1 MAVVRA
7 IGKNTLGD
15 NDKMKVAMREYEMST
30 HDLSF
35 VFRNTQ
41 APGTL
46 VPFMKIPAQK
56 GDIWDIQLFNKTL
69 THPTIGPLFGSYK
82 LQHFIF
88 SCPIR
93 LYNSWLHNNR
103 TGIGMKMSQIK
114 MPKISVPNSKS
125 QSFKNPANP
134 SSLMAYMGFRGAKA
148 VIAKGGDWNKVNALP
163 FLMYYDIFKNYF
175 ANKQEENAYYITGL
189 TKVADSVTFINSTG
203 GESTYTLKG
212 TTWASVSGVTLAQTL
227 QIRVNNLN
235 NQITPQEFWDKLELN
250 LEEKANPATRGSRI
264 ASSQTSDASETTII
278 LNNAETGTFSKIV
291 GIREAK
297 EWDFEG
303 VQITPFPLEN
313 IDKMRDKILQTPGNN
328 TLLIQDT
335 EMLPYGTLKNTFAA
349 DFPQYGL
356 CVKTYDSDIFNN
368 WVNTDWIDG
377 DEGISAITAVSTEG
391 NELNLDSLN
400 LAQKVY
406 NMLNRIAVSGGTY
419 RDWLETVYTAG
430 NYLERPETPVFEG
443 GMTQWIEFD
452 EVVSSA
458 ATSDEPLG
466 TLAGRGRTTK
476 QRGSG
481 KLHIRIHEPSYI
493 IGISAITPMV
503 DYSQGNEWDM
513 IDIDTMDDWHK
524 PALDG
529 IGYQDSLAVN
539 RAWWSMETESN
550 ITYKS
555 PSPGKTVAWIN
566 YMTNYNKTFGEFA
579 AGESEEF
586 MALNRNYE
594 VDSTGYLIQ
603 DLTTYIDPSKHN
615 NIFADKKLSA
625 MNFWL
630 QTACDIKVRRN
641 ISAKQIPN
649 L

>member
-41 APGTL
+41 APGVL
-46 VPFMKIPAQK
+46 VPFMKLPAQK

-103 TGIGMKMSQIK
+103 NGIGMKMSQIK
-114 MPKISVPNSKS
+114 MPKIQVPNSNA

-134 SSLMAYMGFRGAKA
+134 SSLLAYMGFRGAKTA
-148 VIAKGGDWNKVNALP
+148 SAPAGSWNRVNALP
-163 FLMYYDIFKNYF
+163 ILMYYDIFKNYF
-175 ANKQEENAYYITGL
+175 ANKQEENAYYIGGL
-189 TKVADSVTFINSTG
+189 TKVAESISIIQSD
-203 GESTYTLKG
+203 GETSTYNLDGITWI
-212 TTWASVSGVTLAQTL
+212 TTDNVFTQTTSL
-227 QIRVNNLN
+227 RVNGLN
-235 NQITPQEFWDKLELN
+235 NQVTPEQFWANLELN
-250 LEEKANPATRGSRI
+250 LQTVNNPAGRGSRM
-264 ASSQTSDASETTII
+264 ANTQTSDASKTTIV
-278 LNNAETGTFSKIV
+278 LDKAETGTFKKIE
-291 GIREAK
+291 GIRESK

-303 VQITPFPLEN
+303 VQLLPFALES
-313 IDKMRDKILQTPGNN
+313 IDLMRDKILQTPGNN
-328 TLLIQDT
+328 TLLIT
-335 EMLPYGTLKNTFAA
+335 EKDVLPYGALKTTFATNL
-349 DFPQYGL
+349 PQYGL

-377 DEGISAITAVSTEG
+377 EGGISEITAVSTAG

-458 ATSDEPLG
+458 ATIDEPLG
-466 TLAGRGRTTK
+466 TLAGRGRNTK
-476 QRGSG
+476 QKGSG

-493 IGISAITPMV
+493 IGICAITPMV

-529 IGYQDSLAVN
+529 IGYQDSLCVN
-539 RAWWSMETESN
+539 RAWWAMDALSN
-550 ITYKS
+550 NTYTS

-566 YMTNYNKTFGEFA
+566 YMTNYNKSFGEFA

-586 MALNRNYE
+586 MVLNRNYE
-594 VDSTGYLIQ
+594 ENSTGTNIQ

-615 NIFADKKLSA
+615 NIFADRKLTA

>member
-1 MAVVRA
+1 MTVVRA

-15 NDKMKVAMREYEMST
+15 NNKMKVAMREYEMST

-46 VPFMKIPAQK
+46 VPFMKLPAQK

-69 THPTIGPLFGSYK
+69 THPTIGPLFGNYK

-103 TGIGMKMSQIK
+103 TGIGMNMKQVK
-114 MPKISVPNSKS
+114 MPKLQVPNSNS
-125 QSFKNPANP
+125 QNFKNPANP
-134 SSLMAYMGFRGAKA
+134 SSLLAYMGFRGAKTQSA
-148 VIAKGGDWNKVNALP
+148 AGANWNKVNALP

-175 ANKQEENAYYITGL
+175 ANKQEENAYYIGGL
-189 TKVADSVTFINSTG
+189 SKVADNISVIQSNGTTSNYS
-203 GESTYTLKG
+203 LKG
-212 TTWASVSGVTLAQTL
+212 IEWTSVQDDFTQTTQL
-227 QIRVNNLN
+227 RVNNLN
-235 NQITPQEFWDKLELN
+235 NQVTPKQFWENLELRLSKN
-250 LEEKANPATRGSRI
+250 GVLGSRI
-264 ASSQTSDASETTII
+264 AATQTSDTSGTTIT
-278 LNNAETGTFSKIV
+278 LDKAETGTFNRIT
-291 GIREAK
+291 GIREAI

-303 VQITPFPLEN
+303 VQLLPFKLEN
-313 IDKMRDKILQTPGNN
+313 VDSMRDKILQTPGNN
-328 TLLIQDT
+328 TLLIT
-335 EMLPYGTLKNTFAA
+335 ESDLEPYGALKRTFIS
-349 DFPQYGL
+349 DFQQFGL

-377 DEGISAITAVSTEG
+377 EGGISEITAVSTEG

-458 ATSDEPLG
+458 STIDEPLG
-466 TLAGRGRTTK
+466 TLAGRGKTTK

-493 IGISAITPMV
+493 IGICAITPMV

-529 IGYQDSLAVN
+529 IGYQDSLCVN
-539 RAWWSMETESN
+539 RAWWAMDALAN
-550 ITYKS
+550 GTYTS

-566 YMTNYNKTFGEFA
+566 YMTNYNKSFGEFA
-579 AGESEEF
+579 SGQSEEF
-586 MALNRNYE
+586 MVLNRNYE
-594 VDSTGYLIQ
+594 ENSEGANIQ

-615 NIFADKKLSA
+615 NIFADRKLSA

>member
-1 MAVVRA
+1 MTVVRA

-15 NDKMKVAMREYEMST
+15 NNKMKVAMREYEMST

-46 VPFMKIPAQK
+46 VPFMKLPAQK

-69 THPTIGPLFGSYK
+69 THPTIGPLFGNYK

-103 TGIGMKMSQIK
+103 TGIGMNMKQVK
-114 MPKISVPNSKS
+114 MPKLQVPNSNS
-125 QSFKNPANP
+125 QNFKNPANP
-134 SSLMAYMGFRGAKA
+134 SSLLAYMGFRGAKTQSA
-148 VIAKGGDWNKVNALP
+148 AGANWNKVNALP

-175 ANKQEENAYYITGL
+175 ANKQEENAYYIGGL
-189 TKVADSVTFINSTG
+189 SKVADNISVIQSNGTTSNYS
-203 GESTYTLKG
+203 LKG
-212 TTWASVSGVTLAQTL
+212 IEWTSVQDDFTQTTQL
-227 QIRVNNLN
+227 RVNNLN
-235 NQITPQEFWDKLELN
+235 NQVTPKQFWENLELRLSKN
-250 LEEKANPATRGSRI
+250 GVLGSRI
-264 ASSQTSDASETTII
+264 AATQTSDTSGTTIT
-278 LNNAETGTFSKIV
+278 LDKAETGTFNRIT
-291 GIREAK
+291 GIREAI

-303 VQITPFPLEN
+303 VQLLPFKLEN
-313 IDKMRDKILQTPGNN
+313 VDSMRDKILQTPGNN
-328 TLLIQDT
+328 ALLIT
-335 EMLPYGTLKNTFAA
+335 ESDLEPYGALKRTFIS
-349 DFPQYGL
+349 DFQQFGL

-377 DEGISAITAVSTEG
+377 EGGISEITAVSTEG

-458 ATSDEPLG
+458 STIDEPLG
-466 TLAGRGRTTK
+466 TLAGRGKTTK

-493 IGISAITPMV
+493 IGICAITPMV

-529 IGYQDSLAVN
+529 IGYQDSLCVN
-539 RAWWSMETESN
+539 RAWWAMDALAN
-550 ITYKS
+550 GTYTS

-566 YMTNYNKTFGEFA
+566 YMTNYNKSFGEFA
-579 AGESEEF
+579 SGQSEEF
-586 MALNRNYE
+586 MVLNRNYE
-594 VDSTGYLIQ
+594 ENSEGANIQ

-615 NIFADKKLSA
+615 NIFADRKLSA

>member
-46 VPFMKIPAQK
+46 VPFMKLPAQK

-103 TGIGMKMSQIK
+103 NGIGMKMSQIK
-114 MPKISVPNSKS
+114 MPKIQVPNSNA

-134 SSLMAYMGFRGAKA
+134 SSLLAYMGFRGAKTA
-148 VIAKGGDWNKVNALP
+148 SAPAGSWNRVNALP
-163 FLMYYDIFKNYF
+163 VLMYYDIFKNYF
-175 ANKQEENAYYITGL
+175 ANKQEENAYYIGGL
-189 TKVADSVTFINSTG
+189 TKVAESVSVIQSDGTTTN
-203 GESTYTLKG
+203 YTLKG
-212 TTWASVSGVTLAQTL
+212 IEWISTQDNFTQTTQL
-227 QIRVNNLN
+227 RVNNLS
-235 NQITPQEFWDKLELN
+235 NQVTAQEFWENFELR
-250 LEEKANPATRGSRI
+250 LSKDGVLGSRI
-264 ASSQTSDASETTII
+264 AATQTSDASGTTIV
-278 LNNAETGTFSKIV
+278 LDKAETGTFNRIT
-291 GIREAK
+291 GIRESK
-297 EWDFEG
+297 EWPEEG
-303 VQITPFPLEN
+303 VQLLPFALES
-313 IDKMRDKILQTPGNN
+313 IDLMRDKILQTPGNN
-328 TLLIQDT
+328 TLLIT
-335 EMLPYGTLKNTFAA
+335 EKDVLPYGALKVTFSA
-349 DFPQYGL
+349 DLPQYGL

-377 DEGISAITAVSTEG
+377 EGGISEITAVSTAG

-458 ATSDEPLG
+458 ATVDEPLG
-466 TLAGRGRTTK
+466 TLAGRGKTTK
-476 QRGSG
+476 QKGSG

-493 IGISAITPMV
+493 IGICAITPMV

-529 IGYQDSLAVN
+529 IGYQDSLCVN
-539 RAWWSMETESN
+539 RAWWAMDALAN
-550 ITYKS
+550 GTYTS

-566 YMTNYNKTFGEFA
+566 YMTNYNKSFGEFA

-586 MALNRNYE
+586 MVLNRNYE
-594 VDSTGYLIQ
+594 ENSTGANIQ

-615 NIFADKKLSA
+615 NIFADRKLTA

>member
-1 MAVVRA
+1 M
-7 IGKNTLGD
+7 
-15 NDKMKVAMREYEMST
+15 
-30 HDLSF
+30 
-35 VFRNTQ
+35 
-41 APGTL
+41 
-46 VPFMKIPAQK
+46 
-56 GDIWDIQLFNKTL
+56 
-69 THPTIGPLFGSYK
+69 GSSA
-82 LQHFIF
+82 F
-88 SCPIR
+88 S
-93 LYNSWLHNNR
+93 
-103 TGIGMKMSQIK
+103 Q
-114 MPKISVPNSKS
+114 
-125 QSFKNPANP
+125 
-134 SSLMAYMGFRGAKA
+134 
-148 VIAKGGDWNKVNALP
+148 
-163 FLMYYDIFKNYF
+163 
-175 ANKQEENAYYITGL
+175 
-189 TKVADSVTFINSTG
+189 
-203 GESTYTLKG
+203 
-212 TTWASVSGVTLAQTL
+212 TT
-227 QIRVNNLN
+227 QIRVNNLS
-235 NQITPQEFWDKLELN
+235 NQVTPQEFWDNLELN
-250 LEEKANPATRGSRI
+250 LQDKVNTAVTGSRM
-264 ASSQTSDASETTII
+264 ANTQTSDASKTTIV
-278 LNNAETGTFSKIV
+278 LDKAETGTFKNIT

-303 VQITPFPLEN
+303 VQLLPFSLES
-313 IDKMRDKILQTPGNN
+313 IDLMRDKILQTPGNN
-328 TLLIQDT
+328 TLLIT
-335 EMLPYGTLKNTFAA
+335 ESDVLPYGALKTTFAA
-349 DFPQYGL
+349 NLPQYGL

-377 DEGISAITAVSTEG
+377 EGGISEITAVSTAG

-458 ATSDEPLG
+458 ATIDEPLG
-466 TLAGRGRTTK
+466 TLAGRGRATR

-493 IGISAITPMV
+493 IGICAITPMV

-529 IGYQDSLAVN
+529 IGYQDSLCVN
-539 RAWWSMETESN
+539 RAWWAMDALSN
-550 ITYKS
+550 NTYTS

-566 YMTNYNKTFGEFA
+566 YMTNYNKSFGEFA

-586 MALNRNYE
+586 MVLNRSYE
-594 VDSTGYLIQ
+594 INSTGLNIQ

-615 NIFADKKLSA
+615 NIFADRKLTA

>member
-103 TGIGMKMSQIK
+103 NGIGMKMSQIK

-125 QSFKNPANP
+125 QNFKNPANP

-148 VIAKGGDWNKVNALP
+148 VLAEGGDWNKVNALP

-212 TTWASVSGVTLAQTL
+212 TTWVSISGVTLAQTL

-235 NQITPQEFWDKLELN
+235 NQITPQEFWDNLELN
-250 LEEKANPATRGSRI
+250 LEEKANPASRSSRM
-264 ASSQTSDASETTII
+264 ASSQTSDASGTTII
-278 LNNAETGTFSKIV
+278 LNNAETGEFSKIV
-291 GIREAK
+291 GTREAK

-303 VQITPFPLEN
+303 VQIAPFPLEN

-335 EMLPYGTLKNTFAA
+335 EMLPYGTLKGTFSA
-349 DFPQYGL
+349 DLPQYGL

-466 TLAGRGRTTK
+466 TLAGRGKTTK
-476 QRGSG
+476 QKGSG

-493 IGISAITPMV
+493 IGICAITPMV

-513 IDIDTMDDWHK
+513 MDIDTMDDWHK

-539 RAWWSMETESN
+539 RAWWSMEIESN
-550 ITYKS
+550 VAYKS

>member
-1 MAVVRA
+1 MTVIRA

-15 NDKMKVAMREYEMST
+15 NDKMKVAMRKYEMST

-148 VIAKGGDWNKVNALP
+148 VLAEGGDWNKVNALP

-189 TKVADSVTFINSTG
+189 SKVA
-203 GESTYTLKG
+203 ESISIIQSDG
-212 TTWASVSGVTLAQTL
+212 TTSNYDFKGAEWVSTQDSLQQTTQL
-227 QIRVNNLN
+227 RVNGLS
-235 NQITPQEFWDKLELN
+235 NQITPQEFWENFQLRLSN
-250 LEEKANPATRGSRI
+250 SNSGIAGGRYANT
-264 ASSQTSDASETTII
+264 QTTDASKTTIT
-278 LNNAETGTFSKIV
+278 LNKAETGTFNRIS
-291 GIREAK
+291 GFSESK
-297 EWDFEG
+297 EWDSEG
-303 VQITPFPLEN
+303 VQLTPFALEN

-335 EMLPYGTLKNTFAA
+335 EMLPYGALKGTFSANL
-349 DFPQYGL
+349 PQYGL

-458 ATSDEPLG
+458 ATTDEPLG

-493 IGISAITPMV
+493 IGICAITPMI

-539 RAWWSMETESN
+539 RAWWSMEIESN
-550 ITYKS
+550 VAYKS

>member
-148 VIAKGGDWNKVNALP
+148 VLAEGGDWNKVNALP

-175 ANKQEENAYYITGL
+175 ANKQEENAYVITGL
-189 TKVADSVTFINSTG
+189 TKTA
-203 GESTYTLKG
+203 E
-212 TTWASVSGVTLAQTL
+212 SVSVVQPNGSSETYNLNMTSWVEVSSILAQTIQL
-227 QIRVNNLN
+227 RVNNLS
-235 NQITPQEFWDKLELN
+235 NQVTPQEFWEN
-250 LEEKANPATRGSRI
+250 LEVRIEGSAATGSKGVN
-264 ASSQTSDASETTII
+264 ASSMTSDATDTTIT
-278 LNNAETGTFSKIV
+278 LNLADTTIYSRIT
-291 GIREAK
+291 GIRQIK
-297 EWDFEG
+297 EWAKDG
-303 VQITPFPLEN
+303 VQLTPFPLEN

-335 EMLPYGTLKNTFAA
+335 ELLPYGELKDTFAA
-349 DFPQYGL
+349 DLPQYGL

-493 IGISAITPMV
+493 IGICAITPMV

-513 IDIDTMDDWHK
+513 MDIDTMDDWHK

-550 ITYKS
+550 VAYKS

>member
-1 MAVVRA
+1 MTVIRA

-15 NDKMKVAMREYEMST
+15 NNKMKVAMREYEMST

-46 VPFMKIPAQK
+46 VPFMKLPAQK

-69 THPTIGPLFGSYK
+69 THPTIGPLFGNYK

-103 TGIGMKMSQIK
+103 TGIGMNMKQVK
-114 MPKISVPNSKS
+114 MPKLQVPNSNS
-125 QSFKNPANP
+125 QNFKNPANP
-134 SSLMAYMGFRGAKA
+134 SSLLAYMGFRGAKTQSA
-148 VIAKGGDWNKVNALP
+148 AGANWNKVNALP

-175 ANKQEENAYYITGL
+175 ANKQEENAYYIGGL
-189 TKVADSVTFINSTG
+189 SKVADNISVIQSNGTTSN
-203 GESTYTLKG
+203 YALKG
-212 TTWASVSGVTLAQTL
+212 IEWTSVQDDFTQTTQL
-227 QIRVNNLN
+227 RVNNLN
-235 NQITPQEFWDKLELN
+235 NQVTPKQFWENLELRLSKN
-250 LEEKANPATRGSRI
+250 GVLDSRI
-264 ASSQTSDASETTII
+264 AATQTSDTSGTTIT
-278 LNNAETGTFSKIV
+278 LDKAETGTFNRIT
-291 GIREAK
+291 GIREAI

-303 VQITPFPLEN
+303 VQLLPFKLEN
-313 IDKMRDKILQTPGNN
+313 VDSMRDKILQTPGNN
-328 TLLIQDT
+328 TLLIT
-335 EMLPYGTLKNTFAA
+335 ESDLEPYGALKRTFIS
-349 DFPQYGL
+349 DFQQFGL

-377 DEGISAITAVSTEG
+377 EGGISEITAVSTEG

-458 ATSDEPLG
+458 STIDEPLG
-466 TLAGRGRTTK
+466 TLAGRGKTTK

-493 IGISAITPMV
+493 IGICAITPMV

-529 IGYQDSLAVN
+529 IGYQDSLCVN
-539 RAWWSMETESN
+539 RAWWAMDALAN
-550 ITYKS
+550 GTYTS

-566 YMTNYNKTFGEFA
+566 YMTNYNKSFGEFA
-579 AGESEEF
+579 SGQSEEF
-586 MALNRNYE
+586 MVLNRNYE
-594 VDSTGYLIQ
+594 ENSEGANIQ

-615 NIFADKKLSA
+615 NIFADRKLSA

>member
-1 MAVVRA
+1 MTVIRA

-15 NDKMKVAMREYEMST
+15 NNKMKVAMREYEMST

-46 VPFMKIPAQK
+46 VPFMKLPAQK

-69 THPTIGPLFGSYK
+69 THPTIGPLFGNYK

-103 TGIGMKMSQIK
+103 TGIGMNMKQVK
-114 MPKISVPNSKS
+114 MPKLQVPNSNS
-125 QSFKNPANP
+125 QNFKNPANP
-134 SSLMAYMGFRGAKA
+134 SSLLAYMGFRGAKTQSA
-148 VIAKGGDWNKVNALP
+148 AGASWNKVNALP

-175 ANKQEENAYYITGL
+175 ANKQEENAYYIGGL
-189 TKVADSVTFINSTG
+189 SKVADSISVIQSDGTTSN
-203 GESTYTLKG
+203 YTLKG
-212 TTWASVSGVTLAQTL
+212 IEWTSVQDDFTQTTQL
-227 QIRVNNLN
+227 RVNNLN
-235 NQITPQEFWDKLELN
+235 NQVTPKQFWKNLELR
-250 LEEKANPATRGSRI
+250 LSKDGVLGSRI
-264 ASSQTSDASETTII
+264 AATQTSDTSGTTIT
-278 LNNAETGTFSKIV
+278 LDKAETETFNRIT
-291 GIREAK
+291 GIREAI

-303 VQITPFPLEN
+303 VQLLPFKLEN
-313 IDKMRDKILQTPGNN
+313 VDLMRDKILQTPGNS
-328 TLLIQDT
+328 TLLIT
-335 EMLPYGTLKNTFAA
+335 ESDLEPYGALKRTFIS
-349 DFPQYGL
+349 DFQQFGL

-377 DEGISAITAVSTEG
+377 EGGISEITAVSTEG

-452 EVVSSA
+452 EVISSA
-458 ATSDEPLG
+458 ATIDEPLG
-466 TLAGRGRTTK
+466 TLAGRGKTTK

-493 IGISAITPMV
+493 IGICAITPMV

-529 IGYQDSLAVN
+529 IGYQDSLCVN
-539 RAWWSMETESN
+539 RAWWAMDALAN
-550 ITYKS
+550 GTYTS

-566 YMTNYNKTFGEFA
+566 YMTNYNKSFGEFA
-579 AGESEEF
+579 SGQSEEF
-586 MALNRNYE
+586 MVLNRNYE
-594 VDSTGYLIQ
+594 ENSEGANIQ

-615 NIFADKKLSA
+615 NIFADRKLSA

>member
-46 VPFMKIPAQK
+46 VPFMKLPAQK

-103 TGIGMKMSQIK
+103 TGIGMNMKQVK
-114 MPKISVPNSKS
+114 MPKLQVPNSNS
-125 QSFKNPANP
+125 QNFKNPANP
-134 SSLMAYMGFRGAKA
+134 SSLLAYMGFRGAKTQSA
-148 VIAKGGDWNKVNALP
+148 AGASWNKVNALP
-163 FLMYYDIFKNYF
+163 LLMYYDIFKNYF
-175 ANKQEENAYYITGL
+175 ANKQEENAYYIGGL
-189 TKVADSVTFINSTG
+189 SKVADSVSVIQSDGTTSN
-203 GESTYTLKG
+203 YTLKG
-212 TTWASVSGVTLAQTL
+212 VEWISVQDTFAQTTQL
-227 QIRVNNLN
+227 RVNNLN
-235 NQITPQEFWDKLELN
+235 NQVTPEQFWENLELRLSKN
-250 LEEKANPATRGSRI
+250 ETLGSRI
-264 ASSQTSDASETTII
+264 AATQTSDASGTTIT
-278 LNNAETGTFSKIV
+278 LNKAETGTFNRIT
-291 GIREAK
+291 GIREAT

-303 VQITPFPLEN
+303 VQLLPFRLEN
-313 IDKMRDKILQTPGNN
+313 VDLMRDKILQTPGNN
-328 TLLIQDT
+328 TLLIT
-335 EMLPYGTLKNTFAA
+335 ESDLEPYGALKRTFIS
-349 DFPQYGL
+349 DFQQFGL

-377 DEGISAITAVSTEG
+377 EGGISEITAVSTEG

-458 ATSDEPLG
+458 ATIDEPLG
-466 TLAGRGRTTK
+466 TLAGRGKTTK

-493 IGISAITPMV
+493 IGICAITPMV

-529 IGYQDSLAVN
+529 IGYQDSLCVN
-539 RAWWSMETESN
+539 RAWWAMDALANGKYT
-550 ITYKS
+550 S

-566 YMTNYNKTFGEFA
+566 YMTNYNKSFGEFA
-579 AGESEEF
+579 SGQSEEF
-586 MALNRNYE
+586 MVLNRNYE
-594 VDSTGYLIQ
+594 ENSEGANIQ

-615 NIFADKKLSA
+615 NIFADRKLSA

>member
-1 MAVVRA
+1 MTVIRA

-15 NDKMKVAMREYEMST
+15 NNKMKVAMREYEMST

-46 VPFMKIPAQK
+46 VPFMKLPAQK

-69 THPTIGPLFGSYK
+69 THPTIGPLFGNYK

-103 TGIGMKMSQIK
+103 TGIGMNMKQVK
-114 MPKISVPNSKS
+114 MPKLQVPNSNS
-125 QSFKNPANP
+125 QNFKNPANP
-134 SSLMAYMGFRGAKA
+134 SSLLAYMGFRGAKTQSA
-148 VIAKGGDWNKVNALP
+148 AGASWNKVNALP

-175 ANKQEENAYYITGL
+175 ANKQEENAYYIGGL
-189 TKVADSVTFINSTG
+189 SKVADSISVIQSDGTTSN
-203 GESTYTLKG
+203 YTLKG
-212 TTWASVSGVTLAQTL
+212 IEWTSVQDDFTQTTQL
-227 QIRVNNLN
+227 RVNNLN
-235 NQITPQEFWDKLELN
+235 NQVTPKQFWKNLELR
-250 LEEKANPATRGSRI
+250 LSKDGVLGSRI
-264 ASSQTSDASETTII
+264 AATQTSDTSGTTIT
-278 LNNAETGTFSKIV
+278 LDKAETETFNRIT
-291 GIREAK
+291 GIREAI

-303 VQITPFPLEN
+303 VQLLPFKLEN
-313 IDKMRDKILQTPGNN
+313 VDLMRDKILQTPGNS
-328 TLLIQDT
+328 TLLIT
-335 EMLPYGTLKNTFAA
+335 ESDLEPYGALKRTFIS
-349 DFPQYGL
+349 DFQQFGL

-377 DEGISAITAVSTEG
+377 EGGISEITAVSTEG

-452 EVVSSA
+452 EVISSA
-458 ATSDEPLG
+458 ATIDEPLG
-466 TLAGRGRTTK
+466 TLAGRGKTTK

-493 IGISAITPMV
+493 IGICAITPMV

-529 IGYQDSLAVN
+529 IGYQDSLCVN
-539 RAWWSMETESN
+539 RAWWAMDALAN
-550 ITYKS
+550 GTYKS

-566 YMTNYNKTFGEFA
+566 YMTNYNKSFGEFA
-579 AGESEEF
+579 SGQSEEF
-586 MALNRNYE
+586 MVLNRNYE
-594 VDSTGYLIQ
+594 ENSEGANIQ

-615 NIFADKKLSA
+615 NIFADRKLSA

>member
-30 HDLSF
+30 HDRSF
-35 VFRNTQ
+35 VFRDTQ

-114 MPKISVPNSKS
+114 MPKISVPNSRS

-148 VIAKGGDWNKVNALP
+148 VLAEGGDWNKVNALP

-175 ANKQEENAYYITGL
+175 ANKQEENAYYISGL
-189 TKVADSVTFINSTG
+189 SKVADSVSIIQSDGTTV
-203 GESTYTLKG
+203 TYTLKG
-212 TTWASVSGVTLAQTL
+212 TEWNMGSSAFSQTT
-227 QIRVNNLN
+227 QIRVNNLS
-235 NQITPQEFWDKLELN
+235 NQVTPQEFWNNLELN
-250 LEEKANPATRGSRI
+250 LQNKANPAIPGSRQ
-264 ASSQTSDASETTII
+264 ASSQTTDASGTTIT
-278 LNNAETGTFSKIV
+278 LNKAETGTFNL
-291 GIREAK
+291 IRGVRQSK
-297 EWDFEG
+297 EWNFEG
-303 VQITPFPLEN
+303 VQLLPFALEN

-335 EMLPYGTLKNTFAA
+335 EMLPYGALKGTFGANL
-349 DFPQYGL
+349 PQYGL

-476 QRGSG
+476 QKGSG

-493 IGISAITPMV
+493 IGICAITPMI

-513 IDIDTMDDWHK
+513 MDIDTMDDWHK

-539 RAWWSMETESN
+539 RAWWSMEIESN
-550 ITYKS
+550 VAYKS

-615 NIFADKKLSA
+615 NIFADKKLSSSIV
-625 MNFWL
+625 
-630 QTACDIKVRRN
+630 TG
-641 ISAKQIPN
+641 KQIGRAHV
-649 L
+649 

>member
-125 QSFKNPANP
+125 QNFKNPANP

-148 VIAKGGDWNKVNALP
+148 VLVEGGDWNKVNALP

-175 ANKQEENAYYITGL
+175 ANKQEENAYIVTGITKAASNLKITQQSGTSNTYNINGTNWVETSDSLGKTTQL
-189 TKVADSVTFINSTG
+189 TI
-203 GESTYTLKG
+203 
-212 TTWASVSGVTLAQTL
+212 
-227 QIRVNNLN
+227 NNLS
-235 NQITPQEFWDKLELN
+235 NQITPKEYWNNFELR
-250 LEEKANPATRGSRI
+250 LIGGSSTPAKGFS
-264 ASSQTSDASETTII
+264 ASSLTSNADETTII
-278 LNNAETGTFSKIV
+278 LDLADTSTYTGIS
-291 GIREAK
+291 GIREFK
-297 EWDFEG
+297 EWGIAG
-303 VQITPFPLEN
+303 VQLSPFPLEN

-335 EMLPYGTLKNTFAA
+335 EILPYGTLKNTFSA
-349 DFPQYGL
+349 DLPQYGL

-493 IGISAITPMV
+493 IGICAITPMV

-513 IDIDTMDDWHK
+513 MDIDTMDDWHK

-539 RAWWSMETESN
+539 RAWWSMEIESN
-550 ITYKS
+550 VAYKS